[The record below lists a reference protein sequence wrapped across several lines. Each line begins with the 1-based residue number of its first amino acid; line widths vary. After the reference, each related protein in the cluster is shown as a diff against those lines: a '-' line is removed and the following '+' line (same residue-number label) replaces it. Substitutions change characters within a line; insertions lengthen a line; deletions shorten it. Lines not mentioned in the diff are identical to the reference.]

1 MVGKS
6 ITHTAEDLAHS
17 GRETLV
23 SLGRNLE
30 RTASHAEGAVTQAA
44 ARGSKA
50 LRREGEW
57 VRSAAKDAAG
67 DTARLTARTL
77 RDHPYLSV
85 AAALGGVIAL
95 AGITLLAARATSR

>member
-1 MVGKS
+1 MAGKS
-6 ITHTAEDLAHS
+6 ITHTAEDLAES
-17 GRETLV
+17 GRDTLA

-30 RTASHAEGAVTQAA
+30 RTASHVEGAVTHAA

-50 LRREGEW
+50 LRREGER

-67 DTARLTARTL
+67 DTVRLTARTL
-77 RDHPYLSV
+77 RDHPYFS
-85 AAALGGVIAL
+85 AAAVLGGVIAL